1 MPMRKHGRFEKKR
14 EKRPRRYLRWL
25 LPVAV
30 LALILFVGFA
40 VNRWTVELTLIGA
53 PELQIECG
61 SDYTDPGA
69 EAYLTASLFAW
80 KPKEMVVNV
89 NGEVDSGT
97 PGDYELVYEAAFLW
111 YRSRAV
117 RTVHVA
123 DTTPPTITLLYREGY
138 SPTPDA
144 PYEEEGYIA
153 RDSVD
158 GDLTAQVVRREQD
171 GKIYYTVTDKAGN
184 TAEAVREI
192 ADTTPPELV
201 LAGGEVL
208 ELKAG
213 VPYEEPGFTAT
224 DDRDGDLTAQVEVDG
239 QVNCYRAGDYEITYT
254 VTDAY
259 RNTTAVTRTVTV
271 VPIRQAEQVEPG
283 DKIVY
288 LTFDDGPGPY
298 TAELLDVLDRYNVK
312 ATFFVVDT
320 GYHELIGEEYRRG
333 HTVGIHSATHNYSS
347 IYASE
352 DAYFSDLN
360 EMSDIIYEQTGHRPN
375 QVRFPG
381 GSSNTVSCF
390 NPGIMTRLTQDLTD
404 MGYEYYDWNV
414 LSGDAG
420 ETTDTDVVAQ
430 NVISGI
436 SDHNVSI
443 VLQHDIKGFS
453 VAAVEQIIIWGLS
466 NGYTFLPLTPGCPT
480 AHHGLNN

>member
-1 MPMRKHGRFEKKR
+1 MKKYGRY
-14 EKRPRRYLRWL
+14 EKRKEKSSHRYLWWL
-25 LPVAV
+25 IPMVM
-30 LALILFVGFA
+30 LALILIVGFA
-40 VNRWTVELTLIGA
+40 VNRWTVELTLIGDA
-53 PELQIECG
+53 ELQIECG

-69 EAYLTASLFAW
+69 EAYLTASLFNL
-80 KPKEMVVNV
+80 KPREMTVTVS
-89 NGEVDSGT
+89 GDVDPAT
-97 PGDYELVYEAAFLW
+97 PGDYELVYEAGFLW
-111 YRSRAV
+111 YHGKTV

-123 DTTPPTITLLYREGY
+123 DTTPPTIELQHREGY
-138 SPTPDA
+138 FPAPGE
-144 PYEEEGYIA
+144 PYEEEGYTA
-153 RDSVD
+153 WDTAD
-158 GDLTAQVVRREQD
+158 GDLTAEVVRREQD
-171 GKIYYTVTDKAGN
+171 GNIYYTVTDKAGN
-184 TAEAVREI
+184 TAEAVRKI
-192 ADTTPPELV
+192 VDTTPPELT
-201 LAGGEVL
+201 LEGGEAL
-208 ELKAG
+208 ELTAG

-224 DDRDGDLTAQVEVDG
+224 DDRDGDLTAQVVVDG
-239 QVNCYRAGDYEITYT
+239 QVNCYHAGDYEITYT

-259 RNTTAVTRTVTV
+259 GNTTAATRTVKV
-271 VPIRQAEQVEPG
+271 LPIQQPDRVDPG

-320 GYHELIGEEYRRG
+320 GYYETIGEEYRRG
-333 HTVGIHSATHNYSS
+333 HTVGIHSATHNYGS

-360 EMSDIIYEQTGHRPN
+360 EISDIIFAQTGHRPN

-390 NPGIMTRLTQDLTD
+390 NPGIMTRLTQALTD

-420 ETTDTDVVAQ
+420 ETTDTDVVVQ
-430 NVISGI
+430 NVIDGI
-436 SDHNVSI
+436 SNHNVSI

-453 VAAVEQIIIWGLS
+453 VAAVERIIIWGLS

>member
-1 MPMRKHGRFEKKR
+1 MKKHGLY
-14 EKRPRRYLRWL
+14 EKRKEKRSHRFLWWVIPI
-25 LPVAV
+25 AV
-30 LALILFVGFA
+30 LALIVFVGFA
-40 VNRWTVELTLIGA
+40 VNRWSVELTLIGDS
-53 PELQIECG
+53 ELQIECG
-61 SDYTDPGA
+61 SSYADPGA
-69 EAYLTASLFAW
+69 EAYLTASLFASE
-80 KPKEMVVNV
+80 PKEMDVTVR
-89 NGEVDSGT
+89 GEVDSGT
-97 PGDYELVYEAAFLW
+97 PGDYEIVYEAEFLW
-111 YRSRAV
+111 YRSEAV

-123 DTTPPTITLLYREGY
+123 DTTPPIIDLQHREGY
-138 SPTPDA
+138 FPA
-144 PYEEEGYIA
+144 PGEDYEEEGYTA
-153 RDSVD
+153 WDAVD
-158 GDLTAQVVRREQD
+158 GDLTAEVVRREQD
-171 GKIYYTVTDKAGN
+171 GSMYYSVSDKAGN
-184 TAEAVREI
+184 TVEAVRKI
-192 ADTTPPELV
+192 VDTTPPEITLE
-201 LAGGEVL
+201 GGEVF
-208 ELKAG
+208 ELSAG

-239 QVNCYRAGDYEITYT
+239 QVNCYHAGDYEITYT

-259 RNTTAVTRTVTV
+259 GNTTAATRTVNV
-271 VPIRQAEQVEPG
+271 VPIQQPDRVDPG

-320 GYHELIGEEYRRG
+320 GYHETIGEEYRRG

-360 EMSDIIYEQTGHRPN
+360 EISDIIYAQTGYRPN

-404 MGYEYYDWNV
+404 LGYEYYDWNV

-420 ETTDTDVVAQ
+420 ETTDTDVVVQ
-430 NVISGI
+430 NVIDGI
-436 SDHNVSI
+436 SSHNVSI

-453 VAAVEQIIIWGLS
+453 VAAVERIIIWGLA

>member
-158 GDLTAQVVRREQD
+158 GDLTAQVVRRAQN

-259 RNTTAVTRTVTV
+259 HNTTAVTRTVTV
-271 VPIRQAEQVEPG
+271 VPIRQAEQVDPG

-360 EMSDIIYEQTGHRPN
+360 EMSDIIYAQTGHRPN

-430 NVISGI
+430 NVIDGI

-466 NGYTFLPLTPGCPT
+466 NGYTFLPLTPGSPT

>member
-1 MPMRKHGRFEKKR
+1 MKKHGLYEKKR
-14 EKRPRRYLRWL
+14 EKKSHRYLWWV
-25 LPVAV
+25 LPIVV
-30 LALILFVGFA
+30 LVLILVAGFA
-40 VNRWTVELTLIGA
+40 VNRWTVELTLLGDA
-53 PELQIECG
+53 ELQIECG
-61 SDYTDPGA
+61 SDYIDPGA
-69 EAYLTASLFAW
+69 EAYLTASLFNLQ
-80 KPKEMVVNV
+80 PREVTVTV
-89 NGEVDSGT
+89 SGGVDSGT
-97 PGDYELVYEAAFLW
+97 PGDYELVYEADFLW
-111 YRSRAV
+111 YHGKAA

-123 DTTPPTITLLYREGY
+123 DTTPPTIELQYREGY
-138 SPTPDA
+138 LPAPDE
-144 PYEEEGYIA
+144 PYEEEGFTA
-153 RDSVD
+153 WDAVD
-158 GDLTAQVVRREQD
+158 GDLTAEVVRREKN
-171 GKIYYTVTDKAGN
+171 GYMYYTVTDKAGN
-184 TAEAVREI
+184 TTEAVRKI
-192 ADTTPPELV
+192 VDTTPPAIA

-208 ELKAG
+208 ELEAG

-224 DDRDGDLTAQVEVDG
+224 DDRDGDLTAQVVVDG
-239 QVNCYRAGDYEITYT
+239 EVNCFHVGDYEITYT

-259 RNTTAVTRTVTV
+259 RNTTAVTRTVKV
-271 VPIRQAEQVEPG
+271 VPIQQPDRVDPG

-320 GYHELIGEEYRRG
+320 GYDETIGEEYRRG

-360 EMSDIIYEQTGHRPN
+360 EISDIIYAQTGHRPN

-420 ETTDTDVVAQ
+420 ETTDTDVVVQ
-430 NVISGI
+430 NVIDGI
-436 SDHNVSI
+436 SNHNVSI

-453 VAAVEQIIIWGLS
+453 VAAVERIIIWGLS

>member
-1 MPMRKHGRFEKKR
+1 MKKHGKYEKKT
-14 EKRPRRYLRWL
+14 EKKSHRYLWCL

-40 VNRWTVELTLIGA
+40 VNRWTVELTLIGE

-61 SDYTDPGA
+61 SVYNDPGA
-69 EAYLTASLFAW
+69 EACLTASLF
-80 KPKEMVVNV
+80 PLEHREMIVTV
-89 NGEVDSGT
+89 NGVVDPDT
-97 PGDYELVYEAAFLW
+97 PGDYELVYDAGFLW
-111 YRSRAV
+111 YRSEAV

-123 DTTPPTITLLYREGY
+123 DTTPPTIDLQHREGY
-138 SPTPDA
+138 FPAPGE
-144 PYEEEGYIA
+144 PYEEEGYTA
-153 RDSVD
+153 WDTVD
-158 GDLTAQVVRREQD
+158 GDLTSEVVSRVQD
-171 GKIYYTVTDKAGN
+171 GKIFYSVSDKAGN
-184 TAEAVREI
+184 TAEAVREVT
-192 ADTTPPELV
+192 DTTPPELT

-208 ELKAG
+208 ELNAG
-213 VPYEEPGFTAT
+213 IPYEEPGFTAT
-224 DDRDGDLTAQVEVDG
+224 DDRDGDLTAQVVIDG
-239 QVNCYRAGDYEITYT
+239 QVNCYHAGDYEITYT
-254 VTDAY
+254 VSDAY
-259 RNTTAVTRTVTV
+259 GNTTAATRTVNV
-271 VPIRQAEQVEPG
+271 VPIQQADRVDPG

-312 ATFFVVDT
+312 VTFFVVDT
-320 GYHELIGEEYRRG
+320 GYHETIGEEYRRG

-352 DAYFSDLN
+352 DAYFSDLY
-360 EMSDIIYEQTGHRPN
+360 EMSDIIYEQTGQRPS

-381 GSSNTVSCF
+381 GSSNTVSRF

-404 MGYEYYDWNV
+404 LGYEYYDWNV

-420 ETTDTDVVAQ
+420 ETTDTDVVVQ
-430 NVISGI
+430 NVIDGI
-436 SDHNVSI
+436 SNHSVSI
-443 VLQHDIKGFS
+443 VLQHDIKDFS
-453 VAAVEQIIIWGLS
+453 VAAVERIIIWGLS

>member
-1 MPMRKHGRFEKKR
+1 MKKHGLY
-14 EKRPRRYLRWL
+14 EKRKEKRSHRFLWWVIPI
-25 LPVAV
+25 AV
-30 LALILFVGFA
+30 LALIVFVGFA
-40 VNRWTVELTLIGA
+40 VNRWSVELTLIGDS
-53 PELQIECG
+53 ELQIECG
-61 SDYTDPGA
+61 SSYADPGA
-69 EAYLTASLFAW
+69 EAYLTASLFASE
-80 KPKEMVVNV
+80 PKEMDVTVR
-89 NGEVDSGT
+89 GEVDSGT
-97 PGDYELVYEAAFLW
+97 PGDYEIVYEAEFLW
-111 YRSRAV
+111 YRSEAV

-123 DTTPPTITLLYREGY
+123 DTTPPIIDLQHREGY
-138 SPTPDA
+138 FPA
-144 PYEEEGYIA
+144 PGEDYEEEGYTA
-153 RDSVD
+153 WDAVD
-158 GDLTAQVVRREQD
+158 GDLTAEVVRREQD
-171 GKIYYTVTDKAGN
+171 GSMYYSVSDKAGN
-184 TAEAVREI
+184 TVEAVRKI
-192 ADTTPPELV
+192 VDTTPPEITLE
-201 LAGGEVL
+201 GGEVF
-208 ELKAG
+208 ELSAG

-239 QVNCYRAGDYEITYT
+239 QVNCYHAGDYEITYT

-259 RNTTAVTRTVTV
+259 GNTAAATRTVNV
-271 VPIRQAEQVEPG
+271 VPIQQPDRVDPG

-320 GYHELIGEEYRRG
+320 GYHETIGEEYRRG

-360 EMSDIIYEQTGHRPN
+360 EISDIIYAQTGYRPN

-404 MGYEYYDWNV
+404 LGYEYYDWNV

-420 ETTDTDVVAQ
+420 ETTDTDVVVQ
-430 NVISGI
+430 NVIDGI
-436 SDHNVSI
+436 SGHNVSI

-453 VAAVEQIIIWGLS
+453 VAAVERIIIWGLA

>member
-1 MPMRKHGRFEKKR
+1 MKKHGKYEKKT
-14 EKRPRRYLRWL
+14 EKRSHRYLWCL

-40 VNRWTVELTLIGA
+40 VNRWTVELTLIGE

-61 SDYTDPGA
+61 SVYNDPGA
-69 EAYLTASLFAW
+69 EACLTASLF
-80 KPKEMVVNV
+80 PSEHREMIVTV
-89 NGEVDSGT
+89 NGVVDPDT
-97 PGDYELVYEAAFLW
+97 PGDYELVYDAGFLW
-111 YRSRAV
+111 YRSEAV

-123 DTTPPTITLLYREGY
+123 DTIPPTIDLQHREGY
-138 SPTPDA
+138 FPAPGE
-144 PYEEEGYIA
+144 PYEEEGYTA
-153 RDSVD
+153 WDTVD
-158 GDLTAQVVRREQD
+158 GDLTAEVVSRVQD
-171 GKIYYTVTDKAGN
+171 GKVFYSVSDKSGN
-184 TAEAVREI
+184 TTEAVREV
-192 ADTTPPELV
+192 ADTTPPELT

-208 ELKAG
+208 ELNAG
-213 VPYEEPGFTAT
+213 IPYEEPGFTAT
-224 DDRDGDLTAQVEVDG
+224 DDRDGDLTAQVVIDG
-239 QVNCYRAGDYEITYT
+239 QVNCYHAGDYEITYT
-254 VTDAY
+254 VSDAY
-259 RNTTAVTRTVTV
+259 GNTTAATRTVKV
-271 VPIRQAEQVEPG
+271 VPIQQADRVDPG

-312 ATFFVVDT
+312 VTFFVVDT
-320 GYHELIGEEYRRG
+320 GYHETIGEEYRRG

-352 DAYFSDLN
+352 DAYFSDLY
-360 EMSDIIYEQTGHRPN
+360 EMSDIIYEQTGQRPS

-381 GSSNTVSCF
+381 GSSNTVSRF

-404 MGYEYYDWNV
+404 LGYEYYDWNV

-420 ETTDTDVVAQ
+420 ETTDTDVVVQ
-430 NVISGI
+430 NVIDGI
-436 SDHNVSI
+436 SNHSVSI
-443 VLQHDIKGFS
+443 VLQHDIKDFS
-453 VAAVEQIIIWGLS
+453 VAAVERIIIWGLS

>member
-271 VPIRQAEQVEPG
+271 VPIRQAEQVDPG

>member
-30 LALILFVGFA
+30 PALILFVGFA

-158 GDLTAQVVRREQD
+158 GDLTAEVVRRAQD

-259 RNTTAVTRTVTV
+259 HNTTAVTRTVTV
-271 VPIRQAEQVEPG
+271 VPIRQAEQVDPG

-404 MGYEYYDWNV
+404 MGYESYDWNV